1 MLSRFLSFEW
11 GKILPYL
18 ARLGVE
24 SVDLAARMDKA
35 LVTILL
41 FAGLLL
47 FFTSPFS
54 ALASLLVLFLLG
66 AAFLWTF
73 WTVVQALLGGSN
85 TKRDST

>member
-11 GKILPYL
+11 GKILPHL
-18 ARLGVE
+18 ASLGVE
-24 SVDLAARMDKA
+24 SVDLAAQMNKA

-41 FAGLLL
+41 FVGLLL

-66 AAFLWTF
+66 AAFLWTL
-73 WTVVQALLGGSN
+73 WTVVGVLLGGSG
-85 TKRDST
+85 TKSDSP